1 MNTDKIYAEQLA
13 NEYAPKDT
21 SKVVA
26 LRKLDAKAKLPA
38 NVFTYTFGIITAL
51 VAGVGMCLS
60 MKVIGNGSTAMF
72 VLGVI
77 VGIIGLLGMGVNYPI
92 YKKLLAQGKQKYAF
106 EKTIDLPEGNYL
118 PGAARLWGEL
128 EYCNCRSV
136 SEHRIDIRGAYTLNA
151 AIGMVEPVEFITN
164 LTGCGVEQWSQQ
176 LNGIICAALSLIHI

>member
-13 NEYAPKDT
+13 NEQALKDT
-21 SKVVA
+21 SKVIA

-38 NVFTYTFGIITAL
+38 NVFTYTFSIITAL

-92 YKKLLAQGKQKYAF
+92 YKNKCDSAVCK
-106 EKTIDLPEGNYL
+106 
-118 PGAARLWGEL
+118 
-128 EYCNCRSV
+128 
-136 SEHRIDIRGAYTLNA
+136 NA
-151 AIGMVEPVEFITN
+151 TKRNNERCLIT
-164 LTGCGVEQWSQQ
+164 S
-176 LNGIICAALSLIHI
+176 SLQN